1 MADFQVHLES
11 LSDKRMKER
20 NWKPMKPSMKS
31 SLGLRARMKGLHH
44 HHPRQMAS
52 MPLQQHL
59 LQ

>member
-11 LSDKRMKER
+11 LSDKRMKAR
-20 NWKPMKPSMKS
+20 NWKPMKPS
-31 SLGLRARMKGLHH
+31 LGPRARMKGLHH